1 MNKKLKEFLIQHD
14 FVLNDYWYKKQL
26 KDNSVY
32 LSVRFNEHIQ
42 NVTFRL
48 ETNSGYWF
56 LMGNIYEI
64 KQINKLKLLF
74 DFKHY
79 EDMLST
85 KELQKLR
92 SSGNLEIV
100 EYTSYPEIRWDGIN
114 ITFWRPYKDTL
125 LRILKGKY
133 AN

>member
-26 KDNSVY
+26 KDNTVY
-32 LSVRFNEHIQ
+32 LSVRFNERIQ